1 MKQILFTLCF
11 ALTTHFSMSQSKL
24 INYFNKL
31 SKENK
36 HGYVITKKGEN
47 YTADAGTGA
56 CVVTVDNT
64 NGFLEFKDTGTGG
77 GTFVFQMAIF
87 KNSKKQE
94 ILSVNVF
101 AYEDMEQGMIEGGNI
116 RFFSVGKQLIDVT
129 KDILPDMTTVE
140 DKAYNGQTDAIM
152 EQYKEGLYEYFELPR
167 VGTTVTF
174 HFGSNSLNQ
183 ACANN
188 DEQACN
194 IKKSL
199 QVVDLFWHKDTG
211 YLNLMK

>member
-1 MKQILFTLCF
+1 MKFLFILSCF
-11 ALTTHFSMSQSKL
+11 IISQRCFGQSKL
-24 INYFNKL
+24 VNYFNQL
-31 SKENK
+31 SSEYK
-36 HGYVITKKGEN
+36 HGYVITKKGES
-47 YTADAGTGA
+47 YFADAGTGP
-56 CVVTVDNT
+56 CKVLVDNK
-64 NGFLEFKDTGTGG
+64 NGFLEIKDAGTGG
-77 GTFVFQMAIF
+77 GTFVFQLAIF
-87 KNSKKQE
+87 KNAKKQE
-94 ILSVNVF
+94 ILAVNVF

-152 EQYKEGLYEYFELPR
+152 KQYKEGLYEYFELPR

-199 QVVDLFWHKDTG
+199 QVVNLFWHKDTG
-211 YLNLMK
+211 YLNLIK